1 MPSDGDASTSGE
13 SKAEENFYLSKGKKN
28 KKRKSS
34 DVPSSS
40 RSHKSSKKHRFSDVD
55 LNWDKTFKDAIVRDI
70 EVADL
75 KNRIQ
80 VENPFAID
88 KWRSALVE
96 PRKSTPSTENHEI
109 VLYEVDLQL
118 SKQLSSF
125 LKTDYC
131 STNFDSGSTRNAP
144 KMPNESSMLKMCM
157 DEVYSIAE
165 VIILW

>member
-88 KWRSALVE
+88 K
-96 PRKSTPSTENHEI
+96 
-109 VLYEVDLQL
+109 
-118 SKQLSSF
+118 
-125 LKTDYC
+125 
-131 STNFDSGSTRNAP
+131 
-144 KMPNESSMLKMCM
+144 
-157 DEVYSIAE
+157 
-165 VIILW
+165 